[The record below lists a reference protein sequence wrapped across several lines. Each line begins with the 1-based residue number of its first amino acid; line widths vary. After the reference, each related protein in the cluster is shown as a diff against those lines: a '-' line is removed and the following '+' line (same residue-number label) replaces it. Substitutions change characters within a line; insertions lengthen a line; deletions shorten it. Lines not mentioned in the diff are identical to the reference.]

1 MPFIINPMDVR
12 FWIPYLPVIVLAAG
26 LGGLHLAGLPWFRP
40 RWKQIALLAVLLT
53 GLVAASWDDAYWI
66 KRNREAFYGLRD
78 AGAWLKDK
86 TDSDTVL
93 AAYKPYTSFWAGCRF
108 IKYPEDMDALE
119 LVLWARNHGA
129 EYMVVNVKVVHHL
142 AKGLDPL
149 LTSPL
154 PPDLAD
160 KVTLVELLKYDLVEH
175 NTAIYR
181 INDPLPQSR

>member
-1 MPFIINPMDVR
+1 MFEVTKVKIVEISTELLGFIGQLSDQSMI
-12 FWIPYLPVIVLAAG
+12 
-26 LGGLHLAGLPWFRP
+26 
-40 RWKQIALLAVLLT
+40 
-53 GLVAASWDDAYWI
+53 
-66 KRNREAFYGLRD
+66 
-78 AGAWLKDK
+78 GA
-86 TDSDTVL
+86 
-93 AAYKPYTSFWAGCRF
+93 SFWAGCRF